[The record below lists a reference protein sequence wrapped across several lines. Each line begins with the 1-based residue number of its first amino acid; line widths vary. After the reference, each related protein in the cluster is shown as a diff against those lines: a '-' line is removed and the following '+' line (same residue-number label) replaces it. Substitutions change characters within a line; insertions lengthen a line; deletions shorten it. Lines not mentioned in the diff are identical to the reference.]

1 MRQFSSF
8 ITMSS
13 SFAPSWNMPS
23 QILAGGL
30 SLGVSPSHP
39 YNARHGPPPP
49 QWAGITGDS
58 WRTSPGMH
66 RSQRN
71 QPTHRRAREHL
82 TPDSAA
88 SSPVMLRHT
97 GQSSTMQMSVEAF
110 VRSLPLGDDPDAAEI
125 EARVAARLYEEEAAR
140 AMLQEKLRQWS
151 EVAMELFTMI
161 SELRAARGSAATPEN
176 CKPDTATL
184 SAIKSAITSFML
196 EQQRNHQKT
205 LEYDL
210 AGDAM
215 RRTAAP
221 PGVLDGSVNTLDT
234 PTVHHHHHAKQQPSQ
249 PHFLSDGASV
259 YALSSLH
266 CSGPR
271 GGHGDELPQLQDDD
285 EFEDVMHPRQV
296 SRLRSELARDRAG
309 GAGSRHSSTHA
320 ASDYNGP
327 ASGEQSRS
335 PTRVLS
341 AGMHVTEHKALAVS
355 AAMQAALM
363 PKVQFTDLERQET
376 VLADAL
382 RVELEAARVAS
393 AERGA
398 QAIAAGEEAQRL
410 RRALLDAEIELQQA
424 TVVGDAARK
433 QLAQAEEEAATLRAS
448 NGRLAADLEAERAKT
463 IAVETVVRQQ
473 LSQALS
479 DLELCRA
486 QMASKDVEMTD
497 LSSRLVTRTS
507 ELAAAMQQIADMR
520 SAMTEVPAQHAEQL
534 EREGPL
540 EQLQGEL
547 IATREELCRLQVVLA
562 KPYPDTMARKT
573 DDSHLSWVQEPDVLV
588 TLRIRLER
596 LQALLEECQRTLL
609 DEQLPLRRQCDHQY
623 EQISSADAQ
632 GPGSPTRAA
641 DHLGGALRDVEDL
654 RQQLV
659 AALAAAVAEREAQTQ
674 AHEEEVQGLQL
685 QVVEARA
692 VAADDVAMLRQ
703 QLADAD
709 QAAATL
715 RAEADRL
722 RQQLEAVQEVVVS
735 GGRETELLR
744 QKLDKAEAGLEAAL
758 QARQEL
764 LDRLVDADSETEAR
778 RQELDDLRDQLNQV
792 RNAAEASGQET
803 EDLRRRLEDDR
814 TQKAMLQ
821 KQVDELRR
829 QLVEAEKDLAQGCM
843 MADSLR
849 KELVE
854 VRQAEAAGLCDMESL
869 KDQLEEAKEVAEK
882 NGRQV
887 EEVRRQLVARA
898 QEASGLRKQL
908 AAAEAVEAAI
918 SLQADDLRKQL
929 AAANVAAAIGSREI
943 VDLRK
948 QLDAAKEEVA
958 VSCQQVDD
966 LRSQLAVSSDQLE
979 DLQRQLVDAREA
991 AEAGRCIE
999 DQLQLQLAELKA
1011 QLEARQEQLDDL
1023 QRCLSLMEDKAEKSA
1038 LEVQNLGGL
1047 LQAARTAAEKESR
1060 ETEQLRQQLS
1070 EAEFKAAIQAQELDE
1085 TRCQLEAQLEAS
1097 LREAQSMRQ
1106 QLQDVERVAETRDRD
1121 ADELRRQLSTAREAA
1136 TGGLMVIEEMQRR
1149 LTEAQASAD
1158 ASAAEVASLRGRLAD
1173 SEQLAEAADR
1183 EVGELRRQMVVT
1195 TAALEAQVLE
1205 TETLR
1210 SKTTEL
1216 QSANDQRLAEL
1227 HQRVLKAKQAVEER
1241 GRDLV
1246 DLRERL
1252 AEKQAEAEASSCKLQ
1267 ELRGQLA
1274 DAVRSLEE
1282 REQEAEELRWHK
1294 ADLQALV
1301 EAKDRAADELRRE
1314 YAAAVAV
1321 AEGASRDMATASRL
1335 EAGELR
1341 RQLAAAKDEMV
1352 ALGAEVEEL
1361 RHQLIDAEQ
1370 AADAAHAETE
1380 TLQQRLT
1387 EAEKVAEVANAEA
1400 DGLRNQLTE
1409 ARAEAGAA
1417 NKDAET
1423 LRRTLAELSKQVADG
1438 GAEVVELAG
1447 RLKAAEEVAD
1457 TVTRDSNEFCEQLR
1471 DQLARAQEEAR
1482 LLGKESD
1489 RIREQLTA
1497 AQEATAATE
1506 SLRHE
1511 LLASQNAVATLSR
1524 KVKIL
1529 QQQMDASQREA
1540 AASGQELAALQRE
1553 LVSAR
1558 EATTAAANGSRETA
1572 DELRQQLA
1580 AAQAAAAMFRQEGED
1595 LRLQVMA
1602 LRAAAG
1608 GGSKEVDDLML
1619 HLAEAQSEAVIAI
1632 RQVDELY
1639 QQMEAAHVAV
1649 LAAVREVDELRQR
1662 LVEGQQQYQHQQ
1674 RLIDEQARAY
1684 EAHPAKQML
1693 AHQAQVLAQQAV
1705 EQHTRV
1711 IALQRQLEGVHSSLA
1726 TLAGRSQELVRE
1738 NAGLRC
1744 QLQQFQRTERVAGD
1758 AEEQAQDG
1766 CGDGGE
1772 GRKDLADALD
1782 AERSARTV
1790 LEGLVSELRKQLDG
1804 ARVRAGELQQRAA
1817 AADAARLEAMAKQG
1831 AAVALRSDMAAAMS
1845 AHVAEVERRPENARQ
1860 TTEQTIMSQQDGNV
1874 SFLERQIRDH
1884 HSVAGLGGGAL
1895 AAVRSLER
1903 DMEVV
1908 GLATPSRNHIADV
1921 VAGGRAS
1928 QRSVSDEMSTP
1939 QYSFDDDVPQQMM
1952 PGSPAWTG
1960 VSEVL
1965 QALVSSDGLSSQE
1978 GAQPSSS
1985 ETGRPDSVSL
1995 PTDQEAEHVVEAK
2008 EMKENTMLRLKQF
2021 ELQQQLVEMGE
2032 EVAGL
2037 QKRLSQ
2043 QQVQGKVQP
2052 ATLLALQFNSG
2063 TMTQRSSGGD
2073 HHSGDAITE
2082 PNAAPFGSVTAL
2094 PRSSP
2099 SGSAEA
2105 SPVRGLGSGL
2115 SSRATLTVQHS
2126 INGSGLGQ
2134 ERDGRGSLPMEH
2146 AERRWGLSQPAGVA
2160 IADQP
2165 LRRFGAFSASLAYPE
2180 VCSPVRQR
2188 QSGQSYGYRSLGSLQ
2203 EDEAAAAA
2211 GQSPGPAAADLDDN
2225 RSAVEAIRDGW
2236 RLGSVVSRWQQ
2247 YGLAESITVA
2257 NDDGPFDS
2265 GSVRDHEASCNAMK
2279 QPQCQHEWLGER
2291 PRQLT
2296 AHASGSSGGSSFAAE
2311 GQDPVMAAAVIT
2323 LGSTVGG
2330 KELAEVAIDAEDEAQ
2345 AGLAPEAHMAVAAGR
2360 NATRML
2366 FHESPVPSISEL
2378 DKDLTD
2384 LRDQL
2389 KQLDSLLLSQRSRPA
2404 AATSPS
2410 TGTASA
2416 RDALNAVNVSIPAPD
2431 SPGAGLWTHY
2441 MTAAVAT
2448 LEGSGPDGTGNLPDG
2463 SCIFPSTSPAASVPA
2478 PGRQNSALPLV
2489 RMSQRSRPA
2498 TGEYRSL
2505 EAETGLWRTGN
2516 GGRVGDGSRALR
2528 MPLHTMYPD
2537 ESQIQGLGSGPLAHA
2552 ARRT

>member
-1 MRQFSSF
+1 MEYRGSLLSREDD
-8 ITMSS
+8 
-13 SFAPSWNMPS
+13 
-23 QILAGGL
+23 GGL
-30 SLGVSPSHP
+30 SLGVSPSQP
-39 YNARHGPPPP
+39 YNARHGPPPTLLS
-49 QWAGITGDS
+49 GITGDS

-66 RSQRN
+66 RSQRH
-71 QPTHRRAREHL
+71 QPSHRRAREYL
-82 TPDSAA
+82 TADSAA

-97 GQSSTMQMSVEAF
+97 GQSSSMQMSVEAF
-110 VRSLPLGDDPDAAEI
+110 VRSLPLADDPDAAEI
-125 EARVAARLYEEEAAR
+125 EARVAERLYEEEAAR
-140 AMLQEKLRQWS
+140 TMLQEKLRQWS

-161 SELRAARGSAATPEN
+161 SELRAARGSTATPGN
-176 CKPDTATL
+176 DKPDPATL

-196 EQQRNHQKT
+196 EQQRHQQQT

-215 RRTAAP
+215 RRMAAP
-221 PGVLDGSVNTLDT
+221 PAVLDGSVNTLDT
-234 PTVHHHHHAKQQPSQ
+234 PTVHHHHHHHAKQQAPQ
-249 PHFLSDGASV
+249 PHFFSEGASV
-259 YALSSLH
+259 YALSSLRR
-266 CSGPR
+266 SGPR
-271 GGHGDELPQLQDDD
+271 GGHGEELPQLQDDD
-285 EFEDVMHPRQV
+285 AFEDVMHPRREV

-327 ASGEQSRS
+327 ASGEQSKS
-335 PTRVLS
+335 PSRVLS
-341 AGMHVTEHKALAVS
+341 AGMHVTEHKALAAS
-355 AAMQAALM
+355 AALHAALM
-363 PKVQFTDLERQET
+363 PKVQFTDLEQQES
-376 VLADAL
+376 VLVDAL

-398 QAIAAGEEAQRL
+398 QAMAAGEEAQRL

-433 QLAQAEEEAATLRAS
+433 QMAQAEEEAAALRAS

-463 IAVETVVRQQ
+463 MAVETVVRQQ

-520 SAMTEVPAQHAEQL
+520 GAMTEVPPQHDGQP

-547 IATREELCRLQVVLA
+547 IATREELCRLQVVVA
-562 KPYPDTMARKT
+562 KPCPDRSARRT
-573 DDSHLSWVQEPDVLV
+573 DDLHLSWVQEPDVLV
-588 TLRIRLER
+588 TLSIRLER
-596 LQALLEECQRTLL
+596 LQALLDECQRTLL
-609 DEQLPLRRQCDHQY
+609 DKQLPLRKQCDHQY
-623 EQISSADAQ
+623 EQISSANAQ
-632 GPGSPTRAA
+632 EPPSPTRAA

-659 AALAAAVAEREAQTQ
+659 AALSAAVAEREAQTQ
-674 AHEEEVQGLQL
+674 AHEEEVRRLEL
-685 QVVEARA
+685 QVVEVRA
-692 VAADDVAMLRQ
+692 AAADDVAMLRQ
-703 QLADAD
+703 QVADAD
-709 QAAATL
+709 QATAAL
-715 RAEADRL
+715 RGEADRL
-722 RQQLEAVQEVVVS
+722 RQQLEAVQEAVVN

-758 QARQEL
+758 QARREL
-764 LDRLVDADSETEAR
+764 LDRMVDADTEMEAR
-778 RQELDDLRDQLNQV
+778 RQQLDDLRDQLDQV

-814 TQKAMLQ
+814 TQKGMLQ

-829 QLVEAEKDLAQGCM
+829 QLVEAEKDLAQGCR

-854 VRQAEAAGLCDMESL
+854 VRQAEAAGLCEMESL
-869 KDQLEEAKEVAEK
+869 KDQLKEAKEVAEK

-887 EEVRRQLVARA
+887 EEVRRQLAARA

-918 SLQADDLRKQL
+918 SLQADDLREQL
-929 AAANVAAAIGSREI
+929 AAAKVAAAIGSRE
-943 VDLRK
+943 VDDLRSH
-948 QLDAAKEEVA
+948 LDAAKEEVA
-958 VSCQQVDD
+958 VSCQQIGD
-966 LRSQLAVSSDQLE
+966 LRSQLAVSSDQVE

-991 AEAGRCIE
+991 AEAGRCTE
-999 DQLQLQLAELKA
+999 EQLQFQLAELKA

-1023 QRCLSLMEDKAEKSA
+1023 QRCLSLTEDKAEKSA
-1038 LEVQNLGGL
+1038 LEVQDLRGL
-1047 LQAARTAAEKESR
+1047 LQAARTAAEIESR
-1060 ETEQLRQQLS
+1060 ETKLLQQQLL
-1070 EAEFKAAIQAQELDE
+1070 EAECKAAIRAQELDE

-1106 QLQDVERVAETRDRD
+1106 QLQDVERVAETRDHD
-1121 ADELRRQLSTAREAA
+1121 ADELRRQLSIAREAA

-1183 EVGELRRQMVVT
+1183 EVSELRRQVVVT

-1210 SKTTEL
+1210 SKKTEL
-1216 QSANDQRLAEL
+1216 QSANDERLAEL

-1252 AEKQAEAEASSCKLQ
+1252 AEKQAEADASSCKLQ

-1314 YAAAVAV
+1314 YATAVAV
-1321 AEGASRDMATASRL
+1321 AEGASRDVAAASRL

-1361 RHQLIDAEQ
+1361 RHQLVDAEQ
-1370 AADAAHAETE
+1370 AADAAHAEAE

-1387 EAEKVAEVANAEA
+1387 EAEEVAEVANAKA
-1400 DGLRNQLTE
+1400 DGFRNQLAE
-1409 ARAEAGAA
+1409 ARAEADTA

-1438 GAEVVELAG
+1438 GAEVTELAE

-1497 AQEATAATE
+1497 AKEAAAATE
-1506 SLRHE
+1506 GLRHE
-1511 LLASQNAVATLSR
+1511 LSASQNTVATLSR
-1524 KVKIL
+1524 KVKVL
-1529 QQQMDASQREA
+1529 QQQVDASQREVD
-1540 AASGQELAALQRE
+1540 ASGQDLAALQRE

-1558 EATTAAANGSRETA
+1558 EAAAAAANGSRETA

-1580 AAQAAAAMFRQEGED
+1580 AAQAAAAMFRREGED

-1602 LRAAAG
+1602 ARAVAG

-1619 HLAEAQSEAVIAI
+1619 HLAEAQSEAVVAI

-1693 AHQAQVLAQQAV
+1693 AYQAQVLAQQAV
-1705 EQHTRV
+1705 EQHKRV
-1711 IALQRQLEGVHSSLA
+1711 VALQSQLEGVHSSLA

-1744 QLQQFQRTERVAGD
+1744 QLQQFQRTERVAWD

-1766 CGDGGE
+1766 CGDGGG
-1772 GRKDLADALD
+1772 GRKDLAEALD
-1782 AERSARTV
+1782 AERNARTA
-1790 LEGLVSELRKQLDG
+1790 LEDLVSELRQQLDG
-1804 ARVRAGELQQRAA
+1804 ARLRAGELQQRAA
-1817 AADAARLEAMAKQG
+1817 AADAARMEAPAKQG
-1831 AAVALRSDMAAAMS
+1831 AVVALHSDTAAVTS
-1845 AHVAEVERRPENARQ
+1845 AHVVAEVERRPENARQ
-1860 TTEQTIMSQQDGNV
+1860 ATEQDGNV
-1874 SFLERQIRDH
+1874 SFVERQIRQR

-1895 AAVRSLER
+1895 AAVHSLER

-1908 GLATPSRNHIADV
+1908 GLATASRNHIADV
-1921 VAGGRAS
+1921 VARGRAS
-1928 QRSVSDEMSTP
+1928 RRSVSDEMSTP
-1939 QYSFDDDVPQQMM
+1939 QYSFDDDVPQHVV

-1960 VSEVL
+1960 ASEVL

-1978 GAQPSSS
+1978 GAQLSSS
-1985 ETGRPDSVSL
+1985 ETGRPDSVSI
-1995 PTDQEAEHVVEAK
+1995 PMDQEAEHVVDAK
-2008 EMKENTMLRLKQF
+2008 EMKEDTM
-2021 ELQQQLVEMGE
+2021 
-2032 EVAGL
+2032 
-2037 QKRLSQ
+2037 
-2043 QQVQGKVQP
+2043 VQP
-2052 ATLLALQFNSG
+2052 ATLLPFQFNSG

-2073 HHSGDAITE
+2073 RHSSDVIAE

-2099 SGSAEA
+2099 SGSAEG
-2105 SPVRGLGSGL
+2105 SPVRSLGSGL

-2126 INGSGLGQ
+2126 SNGSGVGQ
-2134 ERDGRGSLPMEH
+2134 ERDGRGSLPTEH
-2146 AERRWGLSQPAGVA
+2146 AERRWGLSQPAGAA

-2165 LRRFGAFSASLAYPE
+2165 LRRFGALSASVAYPE
-2180 VCSPVRQR
+2180 VSSPVRR
-2188 QSGQSYGYRSLGSLQ
+2188 PSGQSYGYRSSGSLREEAAAAGQ
-2203 EDEAAAAA
+2203 RPGPAAAAAAA
-2211 GQSPGPAAADLDDN
+2211 GLDDS
-2225 RSAVEAIRDGW
+2225 RRVADAIRDDR
-2236 RLGSVVSRWQQ
+2236 RLGSVVGRWQL
-2247 YGLAESITVA
+2247 YGLAESRSVA
-2257 NDDGPFDS
+2257 NDDGLVDS
-2265 GSVRDHEASCNAMK
+2265 GSVGDDEAGRNAMQ

-2296 AHASGSSGGSSFAAE
+2296 AHASGSSVYDGAAASHAGCGSDGGSSYAAE

-2330 KELAEVAIDAEDEAQ
+2330 KELAEAGIEAEGEAQ
-2345 AGLAPEAHMAVAAGR
+2345 AGLAPEADMAVAASR
-2360 NATRML
+2360 NSARML
-2366 FHESPVPSISEL
+2366 FHGSPVPSISEL

-2389 KQLDSLLLSQRSRPA
+2389 KQLDSLLLSQRSRQA
-2404 AATSPS
+2404 AAISPS
-2410 TGTASA
+2410 IAMASA
-2416 RDALNAVNVSIPAPD
+2416 RDALDPVNVSIPAPD
-2431 SPGAGLWTHY
+2431 SPGAGLWTQY
-2441 MTAAVAT
+2441 MTAAAAT
-2448 LEGSGPDGTGNLPDG
+2448 LEGSGPDGSRL
-2463 SCIFPSTSPAASVPA
+2463 FPSLTSASASVPA
-2478 PGRQNSALPLV
+2478 PGRQNSTLPLV
-2489 RMSQRSRPA
+2489 RMSQRARPT
-2498 TGEYRSL
+2498 TGEHRSID
-2505 EAETGLWRTGN
+2505 AETGLWRMGN
-2516 GGRVGDGSRALR
+2516 GVRVGDGGSALR
-2528 MPLHTMYPD
+2528 MPSHTMYPD
-2537 ESQIQGLGSGPLAHA
+2537 ESQMQGLGSGPLAHA